1 MGKRRPSDGA
11 EGDAAPRGRHGRP
24 GSPRARLFVA
34 LDLPEVARRQLAVWR
49 DFALQGRDDL
59 RAVPEEALHVTL
71 VFLGYRPEKEIH
83 EIGRTVAGAVE
94 PLPAP
99 TMWASGVKPVPPR
112 GPRLFAV
119 DLADE
124 NGRATAVA
132 EACAMALAGEGYYEP
147 EKRPF
152 WPHITFARVKRD
164 RRAQPIEGMPDGE
177 PFEATQVTLYR
188 SHLSPRGARYEPIE
202 VFELAS

>member
-1 MGKRRPSDGA
+1 VGKRRPSEPP
-11 EGDAAPRGRHGRP
+11 EGDAGPRGRHGRP

-49 DFALQGRDDL
+49 DFALEGRDDL
-59 RAVPEEALHVTL
+59 RPVPEVALHVTL

-94 PLPAP
+94 QLPAP
-99 TMWASGVKPVPPR
+99 TMWATGVKAVPPR

-119 DLADE
+119 DLEDE
-124 NGRATAVA
+124 SRRATAVA
-132 EACAMALAGEGYYEP
+132 EACAMALAGGGFHEP

-164 RRAQPIEGMPDGE
+164 RRAEPIEVVPDGE
-177 PFEATQVTLYR
+177 PFEASQVTLYR

-202 VFELAS
+202 VFGLSS